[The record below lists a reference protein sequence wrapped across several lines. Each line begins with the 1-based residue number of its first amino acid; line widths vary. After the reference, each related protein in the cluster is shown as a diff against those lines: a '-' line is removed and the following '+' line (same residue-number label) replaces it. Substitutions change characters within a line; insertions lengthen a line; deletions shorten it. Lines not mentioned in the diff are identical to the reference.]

1 MNKRARDPLP
11 GGWRDDLMRKADL
24 ERSFD
29 ELEGRRG
36 FYAEALRGRIRSL
49 QMHTQEAWQHL
60 ERAQQ
65 KALRAQDD
73 LNSLTRQF
81 TLNLWCFEHAL
92 LESSPEPE
100 GDGVPETRF
109 PEPPGGLL
117 EHYPQVRAVM
127 TLRRYSEAMLRLHLG
142 DWMDAAALF
151 EELIENERANLDG
164 NLPYYYLGLAAC
176 HHGAEVEDL
185 AFRNLE
191 DAGLTAAASG
201 STLRQ
206 ARVAGALHGIYHLL
220 SEDRRADGW
229 KAFLERL
236 PCPEATKK
244 VFLRRGS
251 LIGERSREQGWLVVL

>member
-1 MNKRARDPLP
+1 
-11 GGWRDDLMRKADL
+11 MRKADL

-29 ELEGRRG
+29 ALEGRRG

-49 QMHTQEAWQHL
+49 QVRTGDAWGHF

-65 KALRAQDD
+65 KAVKAQDD

-100 GDGVPETRF
+100 GDGVPEARF
-109 PEPPGGLL
+109 PEPPGKLL
-117 EHYPQVRAVM
+117 ELYPQVRSVM
-127 TLRRYSEAMLRLHLG
+127 SLRRYSEAMLRLHLG
-142 DWMDAAALF
+142 DWLDAAALF
-151 EELIENERANLDG
+151 EQLIESERGNVDG
-164 NLPYYYLGLAAC
+164 NLPFYYLGLAAC

-185 AFRNLE
+185 AFRALE

-206 ARVAGALHGIYHLL
+206 ARVAGALHGIYRLL
-220 SEDRRADGW
+220 SINKQAAGW

-236 PCPEATKK
+236 PCPAATKK
-244 VFLRRGS
+244 VFVRRGG
-251 LIGERSREQGWLVVL
+251 LIVERSREQGWLVVL